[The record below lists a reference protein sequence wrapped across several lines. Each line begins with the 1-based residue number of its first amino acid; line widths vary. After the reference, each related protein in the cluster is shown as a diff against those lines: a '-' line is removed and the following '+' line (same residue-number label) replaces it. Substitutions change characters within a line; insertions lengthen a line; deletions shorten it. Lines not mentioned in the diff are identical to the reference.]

1 MKKEGKKG
9 PESERG
15 ALEPSREAV
24 EPSVLQLRE
33 IIDEAGDGFYE
44 ADNYGNFT
52 DFNNSF
58 CNVLGYPR
66 EVIQGRNFVRFMD
79 ERPARKLYEAFNRVW
94 VSHQGFSNLIWEIKD
109 REGNTRIVELSAYLI
124 KNHEGKKMGFRG
136 IARDVTQ
143 KFKTMNALM
152 ESERRY
158 EREFREGKKARKRA
172 KNLFDFVPYPMVVF
186 TLNGKVS
193 YVNPAFTEVFGWALE
208 ELIGK
213 NIPFVPPGLK
223 EQTVEDLRR
232 LLREKDDTIETKR
245 MTKDGRLLDVI
256 IRGQIP
262 SEGGDGRF
270 GELFIFRDVTEERR
284 MERTNETLFQISRA
298 LPRHPV
304 LEELLDYISDEVKRL
319 LNTEGA
325 TVALFDEERNDF
337 YFLGA
342 AYEDS
347 SVQRQIKTMRHPFD
361 NSVSGRVVRTGK
373 PLIVHDTSKAPDFN
387 NTVDKAIGLHTR
399 NMVVVPLSARERI
412 AGVLIAFNKKV
423 GAFDNRDKKLL
434 TMIGSTVALS
444 IENATFAKELSE
456 AYKEVSSLNRAKDK
470 IIDHLSHELKT
481 PVSILLASLKFLS
494 RRLEHLP
501 EKDWK
506 STFDRAFRNLERI
519 LDIQYE
525 VGDIMR
531 DPEYKTYSMLSFLLD
546 QCADELEI
554 LLAEKTGE
562 GEIVQWMRQRIDE
575 EFGPREISLEEISLE
590 AFLEERIDAL
600 KPRFSSRR
608 VDILTRLEKS
618 PSICLPSHVVQKV
631 VDGLIRNAVENTPDG
646 GKIELFVNQKGKGT
660 ELTVKDSGV
669 GITPNDSKRIFE
681 GFFPT
686 QETMDYSTKS
696 PFEFNAGGKGA
707 DLLRIKVFAERYGFQ
722 VHMES
727 DRCRFIPQKSHVCPG
742 SIDLCQ
748 HCGEKADCYNS
759 GGTTF
764 RLFFPAAPEKGCRTK
779 NDADP

>member
-1 MKKEGKKG
+1 MKTDGKKG

-15 ALEPSREAV
+15 ALEPSREAL

-456 AYKEVSSLNRAKDK
+456 AYREVSSLNRAKDK

-506 STFDRAFRNLERI
+506 PTFDRAFRNLERI